1 MEFTFTLTLQ
11 DILAFV
17 GVIAVLFVTYYIVSM
32 LKRLIEVLDN
42 INQVIEKNKTNIDN
56 TLEVLPKLV
65 DNVNKIAANIESK
78 GDEVA
83 GIVTSVNEV
92 AASVDDIVS
101 TFSDI
106 VALVSQ
112 FKGMFSKKKFKIK
125 R

>member
-11 DILAFV
+11 DILAFI
-17 GVIAVLFVTYYIVSM
+17 GVIAVLFITYYVVST
-32 LKRLIEVLDN
+32 LKRLIKMLDN
-42 INQVIEKNKTNIDN
+42 INQLIELNKANIN
-56 TLEVLPKLV
+56 STLDTLPKLV
-65 DNVNKIAANIESK
+65 DNVNKIAANVESK

-83 GIVTSVNEV
+83 EIVTSVNEV

-106 VALVSQ
+106 VSLVSQ

>member
-17 GVIAVLFVTYYIVSM
+17 GVIAILLITYYIVAT
-32 LKRLIEVLDN
+32 LKKLMGVLDN
-42 INQVIEKNKTNIDN
+42 INQVVEKNKTNIN
-56 TLEVLPKLV
+56 STLDTLPKLV
-65 DNVNKIAANIESK
+65 ENVNKIAESIESK

-106 VALVSQ
+106 VSLVSQ